1 MGTLPQRHK
10 NFFESYNTMAD
21 DKAKKAALKEGGKKG
36 QDLCGMADMGGV
48 KFFHVAMESPKGDF
62 ELLELCM
69 EGANKEVDETAE
81 DRKGGAAP
89 YGKIMFSAGDDKLIA
104 LAYVPDALKEW
115 LEHVMSSVGGKVVG
129 DVKDNCLRAEA
140 PADKDNNLFP
150 LKMRDTAIG
159 MGFQLLRKKGLVVD
173 EDSDDDVDYAG
184 MAEAA
189 EISW

>member
-69 EGANKEVDETAE
+69 EGA
-81 DRKGGAAP
+81 AP

-104 LAYVPDALKEW
+104 LAYVPDALEETLPIKEW